1 MYGAYGDQDAWWE
14 IRKGVGSVALTS
26 DPGRR
31 RPTTDLASLGWD
43 AAYAATY
50 TEYAP
55 SSADHRPGRV
65 ACAVAG
71 ICTVLTSTGAVRAS
85 LAGGVLA
92 CAARDLTVLPC
103 AGDWVV
109 LRTWPDRKVTVE
121 AVLPRRATVLRRT
134 TDARHLVAAN
144 VDVAAVVEPATP
156 EPDADRLARLAAL
169 AGESGARV
177 LVLLSKA
184 DLAPDPAAVV
194 ARLAGR
200 VPNVTVSP
208 VSVARPESLAALR
221 PLVAPGRTLALLGAA
236 GAGRSSL
243 VNALAG
249 TPVMVGRRDGP
260 VLVPLP
266 GRGAVVDAPESWHPT
281 DLREGPLLRVVPA

>member
-1 MYGAYGDQDAWWE
+1 MAPTLDPVRWGPATGT
-14 IRKGVGSVALTS
+14 AL
-26 DPGRR
+26 
-31 RPTTDLASLGWD
+31 AALGWD

-55 SSADHRPGRV
+55 RSADHRPGRV

-71 ICTVLTSTGAVRAS
+71 ICTVLTAAGVVRAS
-85 LAGGVLA
+85 LAGNVLA
-92 CAARDLTVLPC
+92 CAARDLSALPC

-121 AVLPRRATVLRRT
+121 AVLPRRATVLRRA
-134 TDARHLVAAN
+134 DARHLVAAN

-156 EPDADRLARLAAL
+156 EPDPERLARLLAL

-194 ARLAGR
+194 ARLADR
-200 VPNVTVSP
+200 VPHVTVSP
-208 VSVARPESLAALR
+208 VSVARPDSLAPLR
-221 PLVAPGRTLALLGAA
+221 PLVAPGRTLALLGPA

-249 TPVMVGRRDGP
+249 APVTVGRRDGP

-266 GRGAVVDAPESWHPT
+266 GRGAVVDAP
-281 DLREGPLLRVVPA
+281 